1 MNCQERYGVEPYET
15 PVTGKE
21 VISELMN
28 TLNRLVILQPHSDIA
43 ISLWV
48 VHTYLIERAGE
59 PQIMPKSPRLPSY
72 SSTNFSYKSDPCTL
86 DSG

>member
-43 ISLWV
+43 ISLS
-48 VHTYLIERAGE
+48 LIH
-59 PQIMPKSPRLPSY
+59 I
-72 SSTNFSYKSDPCTL
+72 
-86 DSG
+86 